1 MRTQETDPIIIDH
14 SCLKRRKD
22 LNIQDQYFKN
32 NVVKKEQT
40 DDRVYTYE
48 QVTSH
53 VRLEKARKGKLYK
66 RSTKPYFFFLEEVI
80 KNERMVE
87 KFPHPCSLVYS
98 AFLLLKTLF
107 RSAFSFN
114 SFSRLSKSSL
124 LFL

>member
-32 NVVKKEQT
+32 GVVKKEQT

-53 VRLEKARKGKLYK
+53 VRLEKARKGKNAVQK
-66 RSTKPYFFFLEEVI
+66 K
-80 KNERMVE
+80 
-87 KFPHPCSLVYS
+87 H
-98 AFLLLKTLF
+98 
-107 RSAFSFN
+107 
-114 SFSRLSKSSL
+114 
-124 LFL
+124 